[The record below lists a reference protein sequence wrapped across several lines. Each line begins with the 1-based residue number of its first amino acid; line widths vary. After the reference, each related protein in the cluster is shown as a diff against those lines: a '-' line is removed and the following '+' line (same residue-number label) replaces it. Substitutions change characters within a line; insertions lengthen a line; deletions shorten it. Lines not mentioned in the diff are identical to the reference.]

1 MIEIF
6 KKSFI
11 TLLFSIIIYIFLSN
25 PSLIINSV
33 NKGINIFVRNVLPSL
48 FSFFVLTD
56 ILAYFNYFDNLK
68 KIIRFKYSDIF
79 VVSLISGLP
88 ANAKYVRDLLNN
100 KMISIHDAS
109 IVMSSTYFPNPM
121 FVLGVVSVFLNSFT
135 SSIKILL
142 ICYLSNFIVYLF
154 NYKSLSN
161 NNSFNKESK
170 TSFFNLLRESI
181 INNSNNLIVI
191 MGSIILFSVITSILN
206 NYLNLSD
213 ITTSILNSV
222 MEITNGINLLS
233 KLNINTKHIYIL
245 IIGALNFSGLSVLI
259 QSFGILSPYK
269 LNLKIFF
276 INKLLVVLVGILIGV
291 IAL

>member
-161 NNSFNKESK
+161 NSCNEKNK

-181 INNSNNLIVI
+181 INNSNNLLVI

-233 KLNINTKHIYIL
+233 KLNINTKHLYIL

-276 INKLLVVLVGILIGV
+276 INKLLIVLVGILIGV
-291 IAL
+291 IVL

>member
-121 FVLGVVSVFLNSFT
+121 FVLGVVSVFLNCFT

-161 NNSFNKESK
+161 NNSFNKKSK

-181 INNSNNLIVI
+181 INNSNNLLVI

-276 INKLLVVLVGILIGV
+276 INKLLIVLVGILIGV
-291 IAL
+291 IVL

>member
-121 FVLGVVSVFLNSFT
+121 FVLGVVSAFLNSFT

-161 NNSFNKESK
+161 NNSFNKKSK

-213 ITTSILNSV
+213 ITTSLLNSV

-233 KLNINTKHIYIL
+233 KLNINSKHLYIL

-276 INKLLVVLVGILIGV
+276 INKLLIVLVGILIGV
-291 IAL
+291 IVL

>member
-33 NKGINIFVRNVLPSL
+33 NKGINIFARNVLPSL

-121 FVLGVVSVFLNSFT
+121 FVLGVVGVFLNSFT

-154 NYKSLSN
+154 NYKTLSN
-161 NNSFNKESK
+161 NNSFNKKNK

-245 IIGALNFSGLSVLI
+245 IICALNFSGLSVLI

-276 INKLLVVLVGILIGV
+276 INKLLIVLVGILIGV
-291 IAL
+291 IVL